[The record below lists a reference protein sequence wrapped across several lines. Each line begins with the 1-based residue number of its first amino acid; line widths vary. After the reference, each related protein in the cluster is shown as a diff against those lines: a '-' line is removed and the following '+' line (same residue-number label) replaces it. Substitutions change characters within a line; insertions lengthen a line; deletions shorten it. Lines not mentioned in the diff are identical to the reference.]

1 MSTISGTPTVN
12 EPPAEQTPEAE
23 PKKGRGRPDAKDE
36 KPGNGKSKQQQRDLK
51 P

>member
-1 MSTISGTPTVN
+1 VKPQTSGET
-12 EPPAEQTPEAE
+12 EAE

-36 KPGNGKSKQQQRDLK
+36 KPGNGKSKQQQRDPK